1 MDAEIRVT
9 VDEFTA
15 DDPAEWNREALRAQM
30 TGMIPALT
38 GSELAVIDEGRDA
51 GAVADALVEAA
62 ETHYQ
67 EREAELGE
75 PAIAALN
82 RIVLLR
88 VIDSLWVEHLT
99 AVDDMR
105 RSIGLRAYS
114 QRDPLNEFKVEAFR
128 MFDELKGMIR
138 RDVAR
143 TIFRVSVVKQPV
155 ATPATRMVESRPAIN
170 GTGADGTSGTAV
182 AAGAAAAAGGGAAQP
197 VRAATKIGR
206 NDPCYCGSGKK
217 YKRCHGA

>member
-1 MDAEIRVT
+1 M
-9 VDEFTA
+9 
-15 DDPAEWNREALRAQM
+15 
-30 TGMIPALT
+30 
-38 GSELAVIDEGRDA
+38 
-51 GAVADALVEAA
+51 ADALIEAA
-62 ETHYQ
+62 EAAYLRRQ
-67 EREAELGE
+67 EELGE
-75 PAIAALN
+75 QAMAGLN

-143 TIFRVSVVKQPV
+143 TIFRVTVVRQP
-155 ATPATRMVESRPAIN
+155 AAAAPTRMVESRP
-170 GTGADGTSGTAV
+170 DRSGLVDQAV
-182 AAGAAAAAGGGAAQP
+182 AVGAAATAAPPRWRVGNGQP
-197 VRAATKIGR
+197 ARAATKIGR

>member
-1 MDAEIRVT
+1 VE
-9 VDEFTA
+9 
-15 DDPAEWNREALRAQM
+15 
-30 TGMIPALT
+30 
-38 GSELAVIDEGRDA
+38 
-51 GAVADALVEAA
+51 DALVTAA
-62 ETHYQ
+62 EEHYQ
-67 EREAELGE
+67 RREAELGE
-75 PAIAALN
+75 PAMAALN

-88 VIDSLWVEHLT
+88 VIDTLWVEHLT

-143 TIFRVSVVKQPV
+143 TIFRVNVVKQPT
-155 ATPATRMVESRPAIN
+155 APAPARMVESRPEVN
-170 GTGADGTSGTAV
+170 GGGGGAPAGAAV
-182 AAGAAAAAGGGAAQP
+182 GAAAATAGGSGQP

>member
-1 MDAEIRVT
+1 
-9 VDEFTA
+9 
-15 DDPAEWNREALRAQM
+15 M
-30 TGMIPALT
+30 TGMIPTLT
-38 GSELAVIDEGRDA
+38 RSELAVIDDA
-51 GAVADALVEAA
+51 RQADVAADALVVAA
-62 ETHYQ
+62 EEAYQ
-67 EREAELGE
+67 RRETELGE
-75 PAIAALN
+75 AAMAGLN

-88 VIDSLWVEHLT
+88 VIDTLWVEHLT

-128 MFDELKGMIR
+128 MFDELKSMIR

-143 TIFRVSVVKQPV
+143 TIFRVNVVKQPAV
-155 ATPATRMVESRPAIN
+155 ATPTRMVESRPEVN
-170 GTGADGTSGTAV
+170 GSNG
-182 AAGAAAAAGGGAAQP
+182 GAAATAGATVAATAGAAQP

>member
-1 MDAEIRVT
+1 M
-9 VDEFTA
+9 TA
-15 DDPAEWNREALRAQM
+15 
-30 TGMIPALT
+30 MIPALT
-38 GSELAVIDEGRDA
+38 GSELEVIASGRDG
-51 GAVADALVEAA
+51 GAVAEALIEAA
-62 ETHYQ
+62 DAHYQ
-67 EREAELGE
+67 ARQEELGE
-75 PAIAALN
+75 AATIALN

-155 ATPATRMVESRPAIN
+155 AAPAARMIESRPQVN
-170 GTGADGTSGTAV
+170 GSDGAGSGN
-182 AAGAAAAAGGGAAQP
+182 GAAAAAAGATAAAGAGQP